1 VLHIIY
7 CNGLTLHTGLSMRC
21 MNMGNA
27 TLPGELSLY
36 MSYSSRGYDPNI
48 RVVRGD
54 KSVSS
59 EVHYSRDLQWT
70 G

>member
-1 VLHIIY
+1 
-7 CNGLTLHTGLSMRC
+7 MRC

-36 MSYSSRGYDPNI
+36 MSYSSWGYDPNI

-54 KSVSS
+54 KSVSP
-59 EVHYSRDLQWT
+59 EVDYSHDLQWT